1 LLEIH
6 DDWSWRNFY
15 ALVSNTIQLT
25 PLPITGLFSD
35 IFTRGKPETGE
46 LLTRALGD
54 LDNDGKTEW
63 IVEGKGYGYWAS
75 CGDLYVMDWQ
85 NGELVDRTGDL
96 FSYCLLTAQLDTAS
110 VEFDDSQPDA
120 IQMIETRVDGWNCQ
134 RVRTDTL
141 NLIDDTLDT
150 VVVYAD
156 TVWCALREAGEA
168 FDETDYRTAV
178 DIYKEVIL
186 AFDGQMAQYLEARLA
201 LAYALNGQLDAAQA
215 TLDSVEPD
223 GQMGDLLLRLQ
234 AVSDQPQAMCRAAFD
249 FFAETNR
256 REDVWENPYEWT
268 PENFH
273 FGHDPDDPRNFPLP
287 IPSQAGCDY
296 QQTIESVSTQNLVAD
311 TMPDL
316 GGFVHNG
323 AYLRLM
329 RGEYYEALSQIDS
342 LLASPETENDA
353 LQLTYWRALTLELMR
368 RTDEALAEYVTI
380 YDAAPESAW
389 GMLAALHFEMTD

>member
-1 LLEIH
+1 
-6 DDWSWRNFY
+6 
-15 ALVSNTIQLT
+15 
-25 PLPITGLFSD
+25 
-35 IFTRGKPETGE
+35 
-46 LLTRALGD
+46 
-54 LDNDGKTEW
+54 
-63 IVEGKGYGYWAS
+63 
-75 CGDLYVMDWQ
+75 MDWQ
-85 NGELVDRTGDL
+85 NGELVDRAGDL
-96 FSYCLLTAQLDTAS
+96 FNYCLPMAQLDTAS
-110 VEFDDSQPDA
+110 IEFDDSQPDA
-120 IQMIETRVDGWNCQ
+120 IQMIETQVDGWNCQ

-141 NLIDDTLDT
+141 NLIDDTLDAAI
-150 VVVYAD
+150 VYAD
-156 TVWCALREAGEA
+156 TVWCRLREAGAA
-168 FDETDYRTAV
+168 FDEADYRTAAEL
-178 DIYKEVIL
+178 YREVISK
-186 AFDGQMAQYLEARLA
+186 FDGQMAQYLEARLA

-223 GQMGDLLLRLQ
+223 GQMGDLILRLQ
-234 AVSDQPQAMCRAAFD
+234 AVSDQSQAMCRAAYD

-256 REDVWENPYEWT
+256 REDVWENPYDWT